1 MDRRVFIVSAG
12 ASALAS
18 ANLLAQT
25 SAPGPA
31 PGSAPGIAP
40 GAGQAPFSASMAR
53 PFKVGLALGAGAAR
67 GFAHIGVLKSL
78 DQAGI
83 KADVIAGTSAGSL
96 VGVFYAAGFTPWQM
110 EDVALKVRDIDV
122 ADMSTASKRGMFAGE
137 ALQKLVNGYVKNAL
151 IESFKIPF
159 GAVATDLRTGDM
171 VLMRTGDAGQ
181 AVRASC
187 SIPGVFVPASING
200 KELVDG
206 GLTSPLPVQAAR
218 QLGADFVIGVDVGAK
233 PQNPVQ
239 SGLYEVLLQSFE
251 VMGRALTK
259 AESVQA
265 EFMIRPDT
273 AKFSSTDFAARKELI
288 QSGYEASELGLA
300 RLKLAIASARG
311 RKKA

>member
-1 MDRRVFIVSAG
+1 MDRRLFIS
-12 ASALAS
+12 
-18 ANLLAQT
+18 
-25 SAPGPA
+25 
-31 PGSAPGIAP
+31 
-40 GAGQAPFSASMAR
+40 GAGVLAAGQSWAQSPATAQVGGAR

-137 ALQKLVNGYVKNAL
+137 ALQKLVNGYVKNAP

-159 GAVATDLRTGDM
+159 GAVATDLRNGDM

-187 SIPGVFVPASING
+187 SIPGVFVPATIGG

-218 QLGADFVIGVDVGAK
+218 QMGADFVIGVDVGAK
-233 PQNPVQ
+233 PQNPIQ

-259 AESVQA
+259 VEALQA
-265 EFMIRPDT
+265 DFMIRPDN

-288 QSGYEASELGLA
+288 QAGYEASEAVLA
-300 RLKLAIASARG
+300 KLKLTLTSARI
-311 RKKA
+311 KKRG

>member
-1 MDRRVFIVSAG
+1 MDRRLFVS
-12 ASALAS
+12 
-18 ANLLAQT
+18 
-25 SAPGPA
+25 
-31 PGSAPGIAP
+31 
-40 GAGQAPFSASMAR
+40 GAGVLAAGQVFAQSQAPSAR
-53 PFKVGLALGAGAAR
+53 PFKIGLALGAGAAR

-110 EDVALKVRDIDV
+110 EEVALKVRDIDV
-122 ADMSTASKRGMFAGE
+122 ADMSTASRRGMFAGE
-137 ALQKLVNGYVKNAL
+137 ALQKLVNGYVKNASL
-151 IESFKIPF
+151 ESLKIPF
-159 GAVATDLRTGDM
+159 GAVATDLRSGDM
-171 VLMRTGDAGQ
+171 VLLKSGDAGQ

-187 SIPGVFVPASING
+187 SIPGVFVPANIGG

-265 EFMIRPDT
+265 DFMIRPENGR
-273 AKFSSTDFAARKELI
+273 FSSTDFTMRKEII
-288 QSGYEASELGLA
+288 QAGYEATEA
-300 RLKLAIASARG
+300 IVAKLKLTLTGARIK
-311 RKKA
+311 KKA

>member
-1 MDRRVFIVSAG
+1 MDRRLFLSGTG
-12 ASALAS
+12 ALLGGQA
-18 ANLLAQT
+18 LAQT
-25 SAPGPA
+25 
-31 PGSAPGIAP
+31 
-40 GAGQAPFSASMAR
+40 ASVGAR
-53 PFKVGLALGAGAAR
+53 PFRVGLALGAGAAR

-137 ALQKLVNGYVKNAL
+137 ALEKLVNGYVKNVP
-151 IESFKIPF
+151 IENFKIPF
-159 GAVATDLRTGDM
+159 GAVATDLRNGDM

-187 SIPGVFVPASING
+187 SIPGVFVPATIG
-200 KELVDG
+200 GRELVDG

-233 PQNPVQ
+233 PQNPIQ

-259 AESVQA
+259 AEAAQA
-265 EFMIRPDT
+265 DFMIRPDNG
-273 AKFSSTDFAARKELI
+273 KFSSTDFAARKEMI
-288 QSGYEASELGLA
+288 QAGYEATEAILS
-300 RLKLAIASARG
+300 RLKLSLSNART
-311 RKKA
+311 KKRA

>member
-1 MDRRVFIVSAG
+1 MDRRLFLSGTG
-12 ASALAS
+12 ALLGGQA
-18 ANLLAQT
+18 LAQT
-25 SAPGPA
+25 
-31 PGSAPGIAP
+31 
-40 GAGQAPFSASMAR
+40 ASVGAR
-53 PFKVGLALGAGAAR
+53 PFRVGLALGAGAAR

-137 ALQKLVNGYVKNAL
+137 ALEKLVNGYVKNVP
-151 IESFKIPF
+151 IENFKIPF
-159 GAVATDLRTGDM
+159 GAVATDLRNGDM

-187 SIPGVFVPASING
+187 SIPGVFVPATIG
-200 KELVDG
+200 GRELVDG

-233 PQNPVQ
+233 PQNPIQ

-259 AESVQA
+259 AEAAQA
-265 EFMIRPDT
+265 DFMIRPDNG
-273 AKFSSTDFAARKELI
+273 KFSSTDFAARKEMI
-288 QSGYEASELGLA
+288 QAGYEGTEAILS
-300 RLKLAIASARG
+300 RLKLSLSNART
-311 RKKA
+311 KKRA

>member
-1 MDRRVFIVSAG
+1 MDRRLFMASAG
-12 ASALAS
+12 VLTTAGITPP
-18 ANLLAQT
+18 LLAQT
-25 SAPGPA
+25 PA
-31 PGSAPGIAP
+31 
-40 GAGQAPFSASMAR
+40 AGQR
-53 PFKVGLALGAGAAR
+53 PFKIGLALGAGAAR

-122 ADMSTASKRGMFAGE
+122 ADIGSASKRGMFAGD
-137 ALQKLVNGYVKNAL
+137 ALQKLVNGYVKNVP

-159 GAVATDLRTGDM
+159 AAVATDLRTGDM

-187 SIPGVFVPASING
+187 SIPGVFVPALVG
-200 KELVDG
+200 GRELVDG

-233 PQNPVQ
+233 PQNPIQ

-259 AESVQA
+259 AESLQA
-265 EFMIRPDT
+265 DFMIQPDNGR
-273 AKFSSTDFAARKELI
+273 FSSTDFAVRKELI
-288 QSGYEASELGLA
+288 QSGYEATEAMLV
-300 RLKLAIASARG
+300 RLKSALASARTK
-311 RKKA
+311 RKS

>member
-1 MDRRVFIVSAG
+1 MDRRLFVSSAG
-12 ASALAS
+12 
-18 ANLLAQT
+18 LLAAGQSFAQS
-25 SAPGPA
+25 SAPA
-31 PGSAPGIAP
+31 Q
-40 GAGQAPFSASMAR
+40 AGGAR
-53 PFKVGLALGAGAAR
+53 PFKVGFALGAGAAR

-96 VGVFYAAGFTPWQM
+96 VGVFYAAGFTPWQI

-122 ADMSTASKRGMFAGE
+122 ADMSAASKRGMFAGE
-137 ALQKLVNGYVKNAL
+137 ALQKLVNSYVKNVP

-159 GAVATDLRTGDM
+159 GAVATDLRNGDM
-171 VLMRTGDAGQ
+171 VLMRNGDAGQ

-187 SIPGVFVPASING
+187 SIPGVFVPASIGG

-218 QLGADFVIGVDVGAK
+218 QMGADFVIGVDVGAK
-233 PQNPVQ
+233 PQNPIQ

-259 AESVQA
+259 SEALQA
-265 EFMIRPDT
+265 DFMIQPDNG
-273 AKFSSTDFAARKELI
+273 KFSSTDFAARKELI
-288 QSGYEASELGLA
+288 QAGYEASESVLVK
-300 RLKLAIASARG
+300 LKLALTSARAK
-311 RKKA
+311 KKA

>member
-1 MDRRVFIVSAG
+1 MDRRLFLLGTG
-12 ASALAS
+12 ALLGGQA
-18 ANLLAQT
+18 LAQT
-25 SAPGPA
+25 ASV
-31 PGSAPGIAP
+31 GS
-40 GAGQAPFSASMAR
+40 R
-53 PFKVGLALGAGAAR
+53 PFRVGLALGAGAAR

-137 ALQKLVNGYVKNAL
+137 ALEKLVNGYVKNVP
-151 IESFKIPF
+151 IENFKIPF
-159 GAVATDLRTGDM
+159 GAVATDLRNGDM

-187 SIPGVFVPASING
+187 SIPGVFVPATIG
-200 KELVDG
+200 GRELVDG

-233 PQNPVQ
+233 PQNPIQ

-259 AESVQA
+259 AEAAQA
-265 EFMIRPDT
+265 DFMIRPDNG
-273 AKFSSTDFAARKELI
+273 KFSSTDFAARKEMI
-288 QSGYEASELGLA
+288 QAGYEATEAMLA
-300 RLKLAIASARG
+300 KLKLTLASARI
-311 RKKA
+311 KKKV

>member
-1 MDRRVFIVSAG
+1 MMDRRLFIAG
-12 ASALAS
+12 AGALMGGQAT
-18 ANLLAQT
+18 AQ
-25 SAPGPA
+25 
-31 PGSAPGIAP
+31 AP
-40 GAGQAPFSASMAR
+40 GAGMR
-53 PFKVGLALGAGAAR
+53 PFKIGLALGAGAAR

-78 DQAGI
+78 EQAGI
-83 KADVIAGTSAGSL
+83 KPDVIAGTSAGSL

-137 ALQKLVNGYVKNAL
+137 ALQKLVNGYVKNAP

-159 GAVATDLRTGDM
+159 GAVATDLRSGDM

-187 SIPGVFVPASING
+187 SIPGVFVPTTVGG

-218 QLGADFVIGVDVGAK
+218 QLGADFVIGIDVGAK
-233 PQNPVQ
+233 PQNPIQ

-259 AESVQA
+259 AEALQA
-265 EFMIRPDT
+265 DFMIRPDNG
-273 AKFSSTDFAARKELI
+273 KFSSTDFSARKEII
-288 QSGYEASELGLA
+288 QAGYEASEAVLA
-300 RLKLAIASARG
+300 RLKLALASARI
-311 RKKA
+311 KKRV

>member
-1 MDRRVFIVSAG
+1 MDRRLFVSGAGLLAAGHGFAQTATSAG
-12 ASALAS
+12 
-18 ANLLAQT
+18 
-25 SAPGPA
+25 
-31 PGSAPGIAP
+31 
-40 GAGQAPFSASMAR
+40 AR
-53 PFKVGLALGAGAAR
+53 PFKIGLALGAGAAR

-83 KADVIAGTSAGSL
+83 KAEVIAGTSAGSL

-137 ALQKLVNGYVKNAL
+137 ALQKLVNGYIKNAN
-151 IESFKIPF
+151 IESFKTPF
-159 GAVATDLRTGDM
+159 GAVATDLRSGDM
-171 VLMRTGDAGQ
+171 VLLRTGDAGQ

-187 SIPGVFVPASING
+187 SIPGVFVPASIGG

-218 QLGADFVIGVDVGAK
+218 QMGADFVIGVDVGAK
-233 PQNPVQ
+233 PQNPIQ

-259 AESVQA
+259 AEALQA
-265 EFMIRPDT
+265 DFMIRPDNG
-273 AKFSSTDFAARKELI
+273 KFSSTDFSARKEII
-288 QSGYEASELGLA
+288 QAGYEASEAVLAKLKLTLTSA
-300 RLKLAIASARG
+300 RLKKRA
-311 RKKA
+311 